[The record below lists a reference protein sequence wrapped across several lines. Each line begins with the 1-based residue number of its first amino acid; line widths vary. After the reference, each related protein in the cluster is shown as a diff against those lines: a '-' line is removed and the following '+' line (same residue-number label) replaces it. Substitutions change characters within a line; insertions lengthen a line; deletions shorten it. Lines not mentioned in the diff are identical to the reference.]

1 MATRPLLLLP
11 GLMCDQAVFAPMLD
25 MLAPHA
31 QCVVP
36 AYHDERSLAAMAQR
50 VLAAGPERF
59 ALLGH
64 SMGGRVALEA
74 FRAAPARVERIAI
87 LDTGYL
93 PRAEGAAGMAER
105 AGRLELLEVAR
116 TRGMRAMG
124 GQWVQRMVYSD
135 RLNDTPLIDAIL
147 DMFERRTT
155 VQFAAQIQALLS
167 RPSAADVLAA
177 IDVPTLVLCGR
188 EEQWAPLAQH
198 EDMASRIRGA
208 RLAII
213 DHCGHMSTMER
224 PQAVAAEVVAWLQRA
239 T

>member
-1 MATRPLLLLP
+1 MATHPLLLLP
-11 GLMCDQAVFAPMLD
+11 GLMCDQAVFEPMLD
-25 MLAPHA
+25 TLMPHA

-36 AYHDERSLAAMAQR
+36 AYHDERSLVAMAHR
-50 VLAAGPERF
+50 VLAATPERF

-64 SMGGRVALEA
+64 SMGGRVALEV
-74 FRAAPARVERIAI
+74 FRAAPERVERIAI

-93 PRAEGAAGMAER
+93 PRADGAAGMAER

-116 TRGMRAMG
+116 AQGMRVMG
-124 GQWVQRMVYSD
+124 RQWLQRMVHPD
-135 RLNDTPLIDAIL
+135 RLNDAPLVDAIL
-147 DMFERRTT
+147 DMIERRST

-198 EDMASRIRGA
+198 EDMAARIRGA
-208 RLAII
+208 RLAVI
-213 DHCGHMSTMER
+213 DHSGHMSTMER

-239 T
+239 A